1 MQTERLEAKGAENL
15 ILISPMTVHSK
26 LQQQISRVNLQL
38 TWVEGHILRNDC
50 PELVEEFILYTFSVL
65 FAWYT
70 YMHVCYLCRIQ

>member
-50 PELVEEFILYTFSVL
+50 PELVEEFILYTFSVFFCL
-65 FAWYT
+65 VYVHACLLP
-70 YMHVCYLCRIQ
+70 M